1 MKQNIG
7 VLIPLIIMLIIT
19 YISAFDKHGKPKCD
33 NYILNCY
40 LYAVTYLFMM
50 LWFIVLL
57 MENKFDILK
66 KFSRG
71 VALGIIIGLVIASF
85 VLYLGILYLNK
96 DMIIVKHL
104 LSVAFIGVSSVL
116 LHMIF
121 QYFEVKSI
129 VFAAVMAVILFL
141 ILTGFAWKFQDM
153 ISSKLSMTFF
163 IIFIIFIILEMIV
176 GIFMPFSILD
186 KVIIGIVLLLICY
199 LLLVHTKKMIEN
211 SQTCIEDKGP
221 DYVKESMGLVVI
233 FKNILIRLLELF
245 GKAKKQR

>member
-1 MKQNIG
+1 MNIG
-7 VLIPLIIMLIIT
+7 VLIPLIILLIIT
-19 YISAFDKHGKPKCD
+19 YISAFDKHGVPKCD

-57 MENKFDILK
+57 MENNFDILK
-66 KFSRG
+66 KIKNPMM
-71 VALGIIIGLVIASF
+71 ALGFLIGLVIASF

-96 DMIIVKHL
+96 DMVIIKHL
-104 LSVAFIGVSSVL
+104 ISVAFIAVSALL

-121 QYFEVKSI
+121 QYFQLKSI
-129 VFAAVMAVILFL
+129 VFATVMAVILFL
-141 ILTGFAWKFQDM
+141 ILTGVAWKFQDM
-153 ISSKLSMTFF
+153 ISSKLSTTFF
-163 IIFIIFIILEMIV
+163 IIFVVFVILEMIV

-199 LLLVHTKKMIEN
+199 LLLVQTKKMIEN
-211 SQTCIEDKGP
+211 GQTCIEDKGP

-233 FKNILIRLLELF
+233 FKSILIRLLEIF
-245 GKAKKQR
+245 GKAKRH